1 MEWMVFAAAS
11 AFTFALV
18 SVLDKILISDHV
30 GSGKIFVA
38 AVGGAQVLL
47 GIATLPLATFSG
59 FDASV
64 ITVALLSGVFSGTY
78 LIGMFII
85 MESQDVSRVVPVVS
99 TYPIFVAFL
108 AFLFLDEH
116 VSIFAWACVIV
127 TVIGAAMV
135 SLAPK
140 SINSTEGVGILALL
154 FLLLASMSFGL
165 SQFLSKTIA
174 EEMTMWTQFSLR
186 AFGGGITC
194 GLLIFLPG
202 VRQGLVTL
210 FTNFKTMMVFSITEI
225 ILVFFAILFFFLS
238 VYSGE
243 IYLTDTV
250 MATRPLFVFALTLLL
265 SIPVIGLFKESVRG
279 KAMATRATGIVLTVG
294 GVIGVS
300 LT

>member
-38 AVGGAQVLL
+38 GVGGAQVLL

-127 TVIGAAMV
+127 TVVGAAMV

-174 EEMTMWTQFSLR
+174 EEMTMWTQYSLR
-186 AFGGGITC
+186 AFGGGIT
-194 GLLIFLPG
+194 LSLIH
-202 VRQGLVTL
+202 
-210 FTNFKTMMVFSITEI
+210 I
-225 ILVFFAILFFFLS
+225 
-238 VYSGE
+238 
-243 IYLTDTV
+243 
-250 MATRPLFVFALTLLL
+250 
-265 SIPVIGLFKESVRG
+265 
-279 KAMATRATGIVLTVG
+279 
-294 GVIGVS
+294 
-300 LT
+300 

>member
-38 AVGGAQVLL
+38 GVGGAQVLL

-127 TVIGAAMV
+127 TVVGAAMV

-174 EEMTMWTQFSLR
+174 EEMTMWTQYSLR

-225 ILVFFAILFFFLS
+225 VLVFFAILFFFLS

-243 IYLTDTV
+243 IYLTATV
-250 MATRPLFVFALTLLL
+250 MATRPLFVFGLTLLL
-265 SIPVIGLFKESVRG
+265 SIPMIGLFKESVSG

>member
-38 AVGGAQVLL
+38 GVGGAQVLL

-64 ITVALLSGVFSGTY
+64 ITVAVLSGVFSGTY

-127 TVIGAAMV
+127 TVVGAAMV

-174 EEMTMWTQFSLR
+174 EEMTMWTQYSLR

-225 ILVFFAILFFFLS
+225 VLVFFAILFFFLS

-243 IYLTDTV
+243 IYLTATV
-250 MATRPLFVFALTLLL
+250 MATRPLFVFGLTLLL
-265 SIPVIGLFKESVRG
+265 SIPMIGLFKESVRG

>member
-38 AVGGAQVLL
+38 GVGGAQVLL

-127 TVIGAAMV
+127 TVVGAAMV

-174 EEMTMWTQFSLR
+174 EEMTMWTQYSLR

-225 ILVFFAILFFFLS
+225 VLVFFAILLFFLS
-238 VYSGE
+238 VYSGQ
-243 IYLTDTV
+243 IYLTATV
-250 MATRPLFVFALTLLL
+250 MATRPLFVFGLTLLL
-265 SIPVIGLFKESVRG
+265 SIPMIGLFKESVRG

>member
-38 AVGGAQVLL
+38 GVGGAQVLL

-127 TVIGAAMV
+127 TVVGAAMV

-174 EEMTMWTQFSLR
+174 EEMTMWTQYSLR

-225 ILVFFAILFFFLS
+225 VLVFFAILFFFLS

-243 IYLTDTV
+243 IYLTATV
-250 MATRPLFVFALTLLL
+250 MATRPLFVFGLTLLL
-265 SIPVIGLFKESVRG
+265 SIPMIGLFKESGRG
-279 KAMATRATGIVLTVG
+279 KAMATMATGIVLTVG

>member
-38 AVGGAQVLL
+38 GVGGAQVLL

-127 TVIGAAMV
+127 TVVGAAMV

-174 EEMTMWTQFSLR
+174 EEMTMWTQYSLR

-210 FTNFKTMMVFSITEI
+210 FTNFKTMMIFSITEI
-225 ILVFFAILFFFLS
+225 VLVFFAILFFFLS

-243 IYLTDTV
+243 IYLTATV
-250 MATRPLFVFALTLLL
+250 MATRPLFVFGLTLLL
-265 SIPVIGLFKESVRG
+265 SIPMIGLFKESVRG

>member
-38 AVGGAQVLL
+38 GVGGAQVLL

-64 ITVALLSGVFSGTY
+64 IPVALLSGVFSGTY

-127 TVIGAAMV
+127 TVVGAAMV

-174 EEMTMWTQFSLR
+174 EEMTMWTQYSLR

-225 ILVFFAILFFFLS
+225 VLVFFAILFFFLS

-243 IYLTDTV
+243 IYLTATV
-250 MATRPLFVFALTLLL
+250 MATRPLFVFGLTLLL
-265 SIPVIGLFKESVRG
+265 SIPMIGLFKESVRG

>member
-38 AVGGAQVLL
+38 GVGGAQVLL

-127 TVIGAAMV
+127 TVVGAAMV

-174 EEMTMWTQFSLR
+174 EEMTMWTQYSLR

-243 IYLTDTV
+243 IYLTATV

>member
-38 AVGGAQVLL
+38 GVGGAQVLL

-127 TVIGAAMV
+127 TVVGAAMV

-174 EEMTMWTQFSLR
+174 EEMTMWTQNSLR

-225 ILVFFAILFFFLS
+225 VLVFFAILFFFLS

-243 IYLTDTV
+243 IYLTATV
-250 MATRPLFVFALTLLL
+250 MATRPLFVFGLTLLL
-265 SIPVIGLFKESVRG
+265 SIPMIGLFKESVRG

>member
-59 FDASV
+59 FDASI

-127 TVIGAAMV
+127 TVVGAAMV

-174 EEMTMWTQFSLR
+174 EEMTMWTQYSLR

-210 FTNFKTMMVFSITEI
+210 FTNFKTMIVFSITEI

-243 IYLTDTV
+243 IYLTATV

>member
-38 AVGGAQVLL
+38 GVGGAQVLL

-127 TVIGAAMV
+127 TVVGAAMV

-174 EEMTMWTQFSLR
+174 EEMTMWTQYSLR

-225 ILVFFAILFFFLS
+225 VLVFFAILFFFLS

-243 IYLTDTV
+243 IYLTATV
-250 MATRPLFVFALTLLL
+250 MATRPLFVFGLTLLL
-265 SIPVIGLFKESVRG
+265 SIPMIGLFKESVRG

>member
-30 GSGKIFVA
+30 GSGKVFVA

-127 TVIGAAMV
+127 TAVGAAMV

-174 EEMTMWTQFSLR
+174 EEMTMWTQYSLR

-225 ILVFFAILFFFLS
+225 VLVFFAILFFFLS

-243 IYLTDTV
+243 IYLTATV

>member
-38 AVGGAQVLL
+38 GVGGAQVLL

-127 TVIGAAMV
+127 TVVGAAMV

-174 EEMTMWTQFSLR
+174 EEMTMWTQYSLR

-210 FTNFKTMMVFSITEI
+210 FTNFKIMMVFSITEI
-225 ILVFFAILFFFLS
+225 VLVFFA
-238 VYSGE
+238 
-243 IYLTDTV
+243 
-250 MATRPLFVFALTLLL
+250 LFVFGLTLLL
-265 SIPVIGLFKESVRG
+265 SIPMIGLFKESVRG

>member
-38 AVGGAQVLL
+38 GVGGAQVLL

-127 TVIGAAMV
+127 TVVGAAMV

-140 SINSTEGVGILALL
+140 SINSTDGVGILAVL

-165 SQFLSKTIA
+165 SHFLSKTIA
-174 EEMTMWTQFSLR
+174 EEMTMWTQYSLR

-225 ILVFFAILFFFLS
+225 VLVFFAILFFFLS

-243 IYLTDTV
+243 IYLTATV
-250 MATRPLFVFALTLLL
+250 MATRPLFVFGLTLLL
-265 SIPVIGLFKESVRG
+265 SIPMIGLFKESVRG

>member
-38 AVGGAQVLL
+38 GVGGAQVLL

-108 AFLFLDEH
+108 AFVFLDEH

-127 TVIGAAMV
+127 TVVGAAMV

-174 EEMTMWTQFSLR
+174 EEMTMWTQYSLR

-225 ILVFFAILFFFLS
+225 VLVFFAILFFFLS

-243 IYLTDTV
+243 IYLTATV
-250 MATRPLFVFALTLLL
+250 MATRPLFVFGLTLLL
-265 SIPVIGLFKESVRG
+265 SIPMIGLFKESVRG

>member
-38 AVGGAQVLL
+38 GVGGAQVLL

-116 VSIFAWACVIV
+116 VSIFASACVIV
-127 TVIGAAMV
+127 TVVGAAMV

-174 EEMTMWTQFSLR
+174 EEMTMWTQYSLR

-225 ILVFFAILFFFLS
+225 VLVFFAILFFFLS

-243 IYLTDTV
+243 IYLTATV
-250 MATRPLFVFALTLLL
+250 MATRPLFVFGLTLLL
-265 SIPVIGLFKESVRG
+265 SIPMIGLFKESVRG

>member
-38 AVGGAQVLL
+38 GVGGAQVLL

-127 TVIGAAMV
+127 TVVGAAMV

-174 EEMTMWTQFSLR
+174 EEMTMWPQYSLR

-202 VRQGLVTL
+202 VRQGLVNL

-225 ILVFFAILFFFLS
+225 VLVFFAILFFFLS

-243 IYLTDTV
+243 IYLTATV
-250 MATRPLFVFALTLLL
+250 MATRPLFVFGLTLLL
-265 SIPVIGLFKESVRG
+265 SIPMIGLFKESVRG

>member
-38 AVGGAQVLL
+38 GVGGAQVLL

-127 TVIGAAMV
+127 TVVGAAMV

-225 ILVFFAILFFFLS
+225 VLVFFAILFFFLS

-243 IYLTDTV
+243 IYLTATV

>member
-38 AVGGAQVLL
+38 GVGGAQVLL

-127 TVIGAAMV
+127 TVVGAAMV
-135 SLAPK
+135 SLATK

-154 FLLLASMSFGL
+154 FLLLASM
-165 SQFLSKTIA
+165 
-174 EEMTMWTQFSLR
+174 
-186 AFGGGITC
+186 
-194 GLLIFLPG
+194 
-202 VRQGLVTL
+202 
-210 FTNFKTMMVFSITEI
+210 
-225 ILVFFAILFFFLS
+225 
-238 VYSGE
+238 
-243 IYLTDTV
+243 
-250 MATRPLFVFALTLLL
+250 
-265 SIPVIGLFKESVRG
+265 
-279 KAMATRATGIVLTVG
+279 
-294 GVIGVS
+294 
-300 LT
+300 

>member
-127 TVIGAAMV
+127 TVVGAAMV

-243 IYLTDTV
+243 IYLTATV

>member
-38 AVGGAQVLL
+38 GVGGAQVLL

-202 VRQGLVTL
+202 VRRGLVTL

-243 IYLTDTV
+243 IYLTATV

>member
-38 AVGGAQVLL
+38 GVGGAQVLL

-59 FDASV
+59 FEASV

-127 TVIGAAMV
+127 TVVGAAMV

-174 EEMTMWTQFSLR
+174 EEMTMWTQYSLR

-225 ILVFFAILFFFLS
+225 VLVFFAILFFFLS

-243 IYLTDTV
+243 IYLTATV
-250 MATRPLFVFALTLLL
+250 MATRPLFVFGLTLLL
-265 SIPVIGLFKESVRG
+265 SIPMIGLFKESVRG

>member
-243 IYLTDTV
+243 IYLTATV

>member
-18 SVLDKILISDHV
+18 SVLDKTLISDHI

-38 AVGGAQVLL
+38 AVGVAQILL
-47 GIATLPLATFSG
+47 GLATLPLVTYSG
-59 FDASV
+59 FDTST
-64 ITVALLSGVFSGTY
+64 IIVALLSGVFSGAY

-99 TYPIFVAFL
+99 TYPIFVALL
-108 AFLFLDEH
+108 AFLFLGEQ
-116 VSIFAWACVIV
+116 VSLFAWIFVIV
-127 TVIGAAMV
+127 TVAGAAMV

-140 SINSTEGVGILALL
+140 SVNSTEGVSISALL

-186 AFGGGITC
+186 ALGGGVTCISLFILPDVRRGLKPLIT
-194 GLLIFLPG
+194 
-202 VRQGLVTL
+202 
-210 FTNFKTMMVFSITEI
+210 NMKTMMLFSLTEV

-243 IYLTDTV
+243 IYLTATV
-250 MATRPLFVFALTLLL
+250 MATRPLFVFILTLLL
-265 SIPVIGLFKESVRG
+265 SIPVIGMFSESFIG
-279 KAMATRATGIVLTVG
+279 KAMVTRATGIVLTVG

>member
-202 VRQGLVTL
+202 VREGLVTL

-243 IYLTDTV
+243 IYLTATV

>member
-127 TVIGAAMV
+127 TVVGAAMV

-174 EEMTMWTQFSLR
+174 EEMTMWTQYSLR

-225 ILVFFAILFFFLS
+225 VLVFFAILFFFLS

-243 IYLTDTV
+243 IYLTATV
-250 MATRPLFVFALTLLL
+250 MATRPLFVFGLTLLL
-265 SIPVIGLFKESVRG
+265 SIPMIGLFKESVRG

>member
-38 AVGGAQVLL
+38 GVGGAQVLL

-127 TVIGAAMV
+127 TVVGAAMV

-174 EEMTMWTQFSLR
+174 EEMTMWTQYTLR

-225 ILVFFAILFFFLS
+225 VLVFFAILFFFLS

-243 IYLTDTV
+243 IYLTATV
-250 MATRPLFVFALTLLL
+250 MATRPLFVFGLTLLL
-265 SIPVIGLFKESVRG
+265 SIPMIGLFKESVRG

>member
-225 ILVFFAILFFFLS
+225 VLVFFAILFFFLS

-243 IYLTDTV
+243 IYLTATV

-279 KAMATRATGIVLTVG
+279 KAMTTRATGIVLTVG

>member
-38 AVGGAQVLL
+38 GVGGAQVLL

-127 TVIGAAMV
+127 TVVGAAME

-174 EEMTMWTQFSLR
+174 EEMTMWTQYSLR

-225 ILVFFAILFFFLS
+225 VLVFFAILFFFLS

-243 IYLTDTV
+243 IYLTATV
-250 MATRPLFVFALTLLL
+250 MATRPLFVFGLTLLL
-265 SIPVIGLFKESVRG
+265 SIPMIGLFKESVRG

>member
-59 FDASV
+59 FDASI

-127 TVIGAAMV
+127 TVVGAAMV

-210 FTNFKTMMVFSITEI
+210 FTNFKTMIVFSITEI

-243 IYLTDTV
+243 IYLTATV

>member
-38 AVGGAQVLL
+38 GVGGAQVLL

-116 VSIFAWACVIV
+116 VSIFEWACVIV
-127 TVIGAAMV
+127 TVVGAAMV

-174 EEMTMWTQFSLR
+174 EEMTMWTQYSLR

-225 ILVFFAILFFFLS
+225 VLVFFAILFFFLS

-243 IYLTDTV
+243 IYLTATV